1 MVNTKYIIL
10 YFAIPDVILQIRQ
23 EKDYFLL

>member
-1 MVNTKYIIL
+1 MDNTKYIIL
-10 YFAIPDVILQIRQ
+10 HFTIPDVILQIRQ